1 MKVIDWKAAD
11 GLLVAKVALAAT
23 VGAKDARPMSRTEQG
38 KNRASESRQNRNS
51 ERVRGF
57 NKLVGRSE
65 RI

>member
-38 KNRASESRQNRNS
+38 KNRVSESRQNRNS
-51 ERVRGF
+51 ESKG
-57 NKLVGRSE
+57 
-65 RI
+65 IQ